1 MRVTEVKE
9 MDNLESSSD
18 SEKGFRINKDYAEK
32 YNKWRQREELQ
43 KLKDKYGDVL
53 DDDESTLESEDEDAE
68 ALTDKL
74 DNQWLQTLTALKRKD
89 PQIYDKNTKFY
100 DKSSDSDAGEKHS
113 NLKNKKIKKEKPYLL
128 KDYERDLIVEKG
140 GILSDSNGSEDEE
153 EETSLP
159 KSYYQ
164 EQDEIKR
171 IFKSASKEIDDSDS
185 EEEFLTKR
193 NVSKKERDKEDEE
206 YNKWLKEQVPEKG
219 KLVGIDPWDKTNMN
233 GDEEFLRDYILNKRY
248 VDDSDD
254 ERIPTYDEIVNVDEE
269 EDELDKQETFERKF
283 NFRYEE
289 PDQEFIKSYPRTL
302 GESVRRKDDRR
313 TRKRQEAKERKLKE
327 NEKKKQ
333 ELKQL
338 KNLKKREI
346 MDKIELIKEVTGNT
360 DIGFA
365 PEDIEEDF
373 DPDKYDKMMKNAFS
387 NDYYDEDADEAK
399 PVFDDDE
406 ELGLDVENWDEWT
419 PGNEERYDD
428 EETYDNT
435 NRDISWDA
443 EQESG
448 SKKGKRRSKFA
459 KAVAKE
465 KPVFDPND
473 KTFEEYLD
481 EYYNLDYEDMVG
493 DQPCRF
499 KYRSVVPNDFGLT
512 TDDIIKAKEKE
523 LNQWVSVKRMS
534 QYRTKEEEL
543 IDVRIYRKK
552 SKRKANVL
560 TSLKDAE
567 NGSQAVQKNRKKGR
581 AKNEDVLVQRKG
593 QRKKIGQG
601 ASTVVNENKSKK
613 RKADVSEIREGA
625 NQSNGGFV
633 KTQKLSIELG
643 RIGDNVNSNKGK
655 NGVLKKKNK
664 REKNKGQHDKT
675 AMSDERLKAY
685 GINPKKFKFIKA
697 KYMKK

>member
-1 MRVTEVKE
+1 MKV
-9 MDNLESSSD
+9 S
-18 SEKGFRINKDYAEK
+18 
-32 YNKWRQREELQ
+32 
-43 KLKDKYGDVL
+43 
-53 DDDESTLESEDEDAE
+53 
-68 ALTDKL
+68 
-74 DNQWLQTLTALKRKD
+74 
-89 PQIYDKNTKFY
+89 
-100 DKSSDSDAGEKHS
+100 GE
-113 NLKNKKIKKEKPYLL
+113 
-128 KDYERDLIVEKG
+128 
-140 GILSDSNGSEDEE
+140 
-153 EETSLP
+153 
-159 KSYYQ
+159 
-164 EQDEIKR
+164 
-171 IFKSASKEIDDSDS
+171 
-185 EEEFLTKR
+185 
-193 NVSKKERDKEDEE
+193 
-206 YNKWLKEQVPEKG
+206 
-219 KLVGIDPWDKTNMN
+219 
-233 GDEEFLRDYILNKRY
+233 
-248 VDDSDD
+248 
-254 ERIPTYDEIVNVDEE
+254 
-269 EDELDKQETFERKF
+269 
-283 NFRYEE
+283 
-289 PDQEFIKSYPRTL
+289 
-302 GESVRRKDDRR
+302 KDDRR

-327 NEKKKQ
+327 KEKKKQ

-399 PVFDDDE
+399 PVFGDDE

-419 PGNEERYDD
+419 PGNEEHYDD
-428 EETYDNT
+428 EETYDDT

-443 EQESG
+443 EQGSG
-448 SKKGKRRSKFA
+448 NKKGRRKSKFA
-459 KAVAKE
+459 KAVAKK

-481 EYYNLDYEDMVG
+481 EYYKLDYEDMVG

-512 TDDIIKAKEKE
+512 TDDILKAKEKE

-552 SKRKANVL
+552 SKRKVNVL
-560 TSLKDAE
+560 TSLKDTE
-567 NGSQAVQKNRKKGR
+567 DGSQMVQKNRKKGQ
-581 AKNEDVLVQRKG
+581 AKNEGVLVQKKG
-593 QRKKIGQG
+593 QGKKIGQG
-601 ASTVVNENKSKK
+601 ASTVVNEKKRKK
-613 RKADVSEIREGA
+613 RKADTSETHEGA

-633 KTQKLSIELG
+633 KKQKLSAELD

-664 REKNKGQHDKT
+664 RKKNKGQRDKT